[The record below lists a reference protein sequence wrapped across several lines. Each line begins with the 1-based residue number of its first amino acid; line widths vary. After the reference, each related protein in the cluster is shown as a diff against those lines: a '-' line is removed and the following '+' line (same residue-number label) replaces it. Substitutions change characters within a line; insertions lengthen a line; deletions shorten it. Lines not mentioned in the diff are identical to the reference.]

1 MRKIVFLFVMSVL
14 LAACGSKTNEYN
26 VNGTIEGVSEGQA
39 VLQKIESTGPVAV
52 DSTQIV
58 DGEFNFSG
66 TVEYPELYL
75 VFIDDNQMPVA
86 FFLEQGNIDINA
98 NIDNMDEADVKGSDL
113 NVKFEK
119 FNDEVPS
126 RERSQE
132 LQQAFMEARQ
142 GGDQE
147 QMQELA
153 QEYQVIM
160 QEQQQYFKD
169 FVQANNDNA
178 VGAFLA
184 MNMANAM
191 EPAELEELIA
201 SFEEN
206 IPEHPYVEEL
216 KSMQESMQ
224 QQPAMPQQPQ
234 QQQQQPQEQQQEPQ
248 EQQQQPVE

>member
-1 MRKIVFLFVMSVL
+1 MKKFVFLFVLGVL
-14 LAACGSKTNEYN
+14 VAACGSNTNEYN
-26 VNGTIEGVSEGQA
+26 VTGTIEGVSEGQA

-52 DSTQIV
+52 DSTQIL
-58 DGEFNFSG
+58 DGQFSFSG
-66 TVEYPELYL
+66 SVEYPELYL

-86 FFLEQGNIDINA
+86 FFLEQGNIEISA
-98 NIDNMDEADVKGSDL
+98 NVDSMQAAEVQGSEL
-113 NVKFEK
+113 NEKFEK

-132 LQQAFMEARQ
+132 LQEAFMAARE

-153 QEYQVIM
+153 QEYQTIM

-169 FVQANNDNA
+169 FVHANNDNA

-184 MNMANAM
+184 MNMANGM
-191 EPAELEELIA
+191 EPSELDELIA

-206 IPEHPYVEEL
+206 IPNHPYVEEL

-224 QQPAMPQQPQ
+224 QQQQQPPMPQQPQ
-234 QQQQQPQEQQQEPQ
+234 QQQQQ
-248 EQQQQPVE
+248 QQQPGE